1 ITLQGVL
8 EGKHDKAIE
17 ESLDQHQIS
26 KDGWWSSLYK
36 MVEGLAVMSRLARN
50 RLHNSEYG
58 FEDRSIDWDRAEM

>member
-1 ITLQGVL
+1 
-8 EGKHDKAIE
+8 
-17 ESLDQHQIS
+17 
-26 KDGWWSSLYK
+26 